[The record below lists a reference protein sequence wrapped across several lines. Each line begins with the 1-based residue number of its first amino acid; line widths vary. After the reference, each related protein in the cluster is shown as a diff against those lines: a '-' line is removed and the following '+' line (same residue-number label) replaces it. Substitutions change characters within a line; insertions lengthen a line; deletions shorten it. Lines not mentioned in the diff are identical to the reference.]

1 MPVLDIVHDED
12 PADRIFDNA
21 GDLDD
26 FEVFNSNV
34 LVGVYL
40 RDGDGKKEAKTKG
53 GLIVPNAV
61 TNEDKFQSKMG
72 VILNM
77 GPSAFRDPNGQ
88 WFADSEFTI
97 GDWVV
102 FRPSDG
108 WGLTLVSYDGEGR
121 RRELLCRLIDDVAV
135 RMRVLGP
142 TPADRVY

>member
-21 GDLDD
+21 GDLTEI
-26 FEVFNSNV
+26 EVFNNQV

-61 TNEDKFQSKMG
+61 TNEDKYQSKTG

-77 GPSAFRDPNGQ
+77 GPNAFNDPSGN
-88 WFADSEFTI
+88 WFANEEFSV

-108 WGLTLVSYDGEGR
+108 WSLTLVSYDGNGG
-121 RRELLCRLIDDVAV
+121 RRELLCRLVDDVAV
-135 RMRVLGP
+135 RARVSGSS
-142 TPADRVY
+142 PADRVY

>member
-1 MPVLDIVHDED
+1 MPVLDIVHEVD
-12 PADRIFDNA
+12 PADNIFDNA

-26 FEVFNSNV
+26 FEVFNTSV

-40 RDGDGKKEAKTKG
+40 RDGDGKKDVKTKG
-53 GLIVPNAV
+53 GIIIHHDV

-72 VILNM
+72 VILSM
-77 GPSAFRDPNGQ
+77 GPDAFSDPTGK
-88 WFADSEFTI
+88 WFVNSEFAI

-108 WGLTLVSYDGEGR
+108 WNLTLVSYDGSGKQR
-121 RRELLCRLIDDVAV
+121 KLLCRLIDDVAV

-142 TPADRVY
+142 SPSDRVY